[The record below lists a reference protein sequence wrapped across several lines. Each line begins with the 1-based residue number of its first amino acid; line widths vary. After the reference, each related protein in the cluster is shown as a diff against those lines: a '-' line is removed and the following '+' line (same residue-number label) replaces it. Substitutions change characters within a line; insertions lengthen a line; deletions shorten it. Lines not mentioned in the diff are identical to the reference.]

1 VGDGLRKVGRNSL
14 CPCGSGLK
22 YKHCCLCK
30 DAERA
35 LEENETARQKA
46 ENVIGGYA
54 TIFRHAIDRAY
65 DTARK
70 IRKFRRRSH

>member
-1 VGDGLRKVGRNSL
+1 MPKFGRNSL

-22 YKHCCLCK
+22 YKHCCLSK
-30 DAERA
+30 DEAQEFEEKERA
-35 LEENETARQKA
+35 ARRA
-46 ENVIGGYA
+46 ENVIGGSA

-70 IRKFRRRSH
+70 IRRVQKRPANKN